1 MGLRERMK
9 QTMAHYEE
17 KVGGEQLL
25 PIERS
30 LKLESGINQTITVKQ
45 YDNLSRVIK
54 LSITHEDDTPI
65 GLSDGSVYL
74 ICQDNSNYIHKI
86 EGIVSPT
93 QTNVVSFTLKKENL
107 TTVGELKCEVVKV
120 VENDYTLSFPIFT
133 INVVASIYDDN
144 ILKYD
149 PEYFQYL

>member
-17 KVGGEQLL
+17 KVGTEQLL

-30 LKLESGINQTITVKQ
+30 LKLESGINQPITVKQ

-86 EGIVSPT
+86 EGSSLSN
-93 QTNVVSFTLKKENL
+93 TNQCS
-107 TTVGELKCEVVKV
+107 
-120 VENDYTLSFPIFT
+120 
-133 INVVASIYDDN
+133 
-144 ILKYD
+144 
-149 PEYFQYL
+149 